1 MKRRGRLHAGSPFIL
16 HFTTPLPFGR
26 PGRAKSLNHFSLVT
40 ARGKVVNPDQMTAH
54 LQRAKYGSFWLTDA
68 IRPSAELEIVPE
80 EGFRIDT
87 YCDAR
92 NRLAVPVLAASVS
105 REKLFDLFL
114 TVLEPLG
121 DVVDV
126 VLETS
131 HRSPKG
137 RHRDIGRDDID
148 LPVLMSHFCDFEDL
162 LLNDGCTGVAVISRR
177 EAMEVQFD
185 EHKSLLIYAPDLEP
199 FADIVRFARVR
210 RNDRVRL
217 LSEAVHLHQSDPRH
231 QEAFRELCWRLGVG
245 EAAKP
250 VVG

>member
-1 MKRRGRLHAGSPFIL
+1 VTSDQSSSQAS
-16 HFTTPLPFGR
+16 
-26 PGRAKSLNHFSLVT
+26 NHLLRT
-40 ARGKVVNPDQMTAH
+40 R
-54 LQRAKYGSFWLTDA
+54 YGSFWLTDA

-92 NRLAVPVLAASVS
+92 NRLAVPLLAAAVS

-114 TVLEPLG
+114 SVLEPLG

-131 HRSPKG
+131 HSSGRG
-137 RHRDIGRDDID
+137 RHRDITRDGID

-162 LLNDGCTGVAVISRR
+162 LLHDGCTGVAVISRR
-177 EAMEVQFD
+177 EAIEVQFD
-185 EHKSLLIYAPDLEP
+185 EHKSLLIYAADLSP
-199 FADIVRFARVR
+199 FAEIFRSARVK
-210 RNDRVRL
+210 RNDRLRL
-217 LSEAVHLHQSDPRH
+217 LSEGVHLHQSDPRH
-231 QEAFRELCWRLGVG
+231 RSSFRELCWRLGVG
-245 EAAKP
+245 EAAEP

>member
-1 MKRRGRLHAGSPFIL
+1 
-16 HFTTPLPFGR
+16 
-26 PGRAKSLNHFSLVT
+26 
-40 ARGKVVNPDQMTAH
+40 MTAH
-54 LQRAKYGSFWLTDA
+54 VQRTKYGAFWLTDA

-92 NRLAVPVLAASVS
+92 NRLAVPLLAAAVS

-114 TVLEPLG
+114 AVLEPLG

-131 HRSPKG
+131 HRTHKG
-137 RHRDIGRDDID
+137 RHRDITRDDID

-162 LLNDGCTGVAVISRR
+162 LLHDGCTGIAVIGRH
-177 EAMEVQFD
+177 EPIEVQFD
-185 EHKSLLIYAPDLEP
+185 EHKSLLIYAADLSP
-199 FADIVRFARVR
+199 FADIVRCARVK
-210 RNDRVRL
+210 RNDKIRL
-217 LSEAVHLHQSDPRH
+217 LSEGVHLHQSDPRH
-231 QEAFRELCWRLGVG
+231 RSSFCELCWRLGVG
-245 EAAKP
+245 EAAEP

>member
-1 MKRRGRLHAGSPFIL
+1 MA
-16 HFTTPLPFGR
+16 
-26 PGRAKSLNHFSLVT
+26 
-40 ARGKVVNPDQMTAH
+40 AH
-54 LQRAKYGSFWLTDA
+54 LQRTKYGSFWLTDA

-114 TVLEPLG
+114 AVLEPLG

-131 HRSPKG
+131 HRSATG
-137 RHRDIGRDDID
+137 RHRDITRDDID

-162 LLNDGCTGVAVISRR
+162 LLNDGCTGIAVISRR

-185 EHKSLLIYAPDLEP
+185 EHKSLLIYAADLAP
-199 FADIVRFARVR
+199 FAEIVHSSRVR
-210 RNDRVRL
+210 RNDKIRL
-217 LSEAVHLHQSDPRH
+217 LSEGVHLHQSDPRH
-231 QEAFRELCWRLGVG
+231 RMSFHELCWRLGVG
-245 EAAKP
+245 EAAEP
-250 VVG
+250 VAG